1 MIFMKILMLLNYLYL
16 MMKYEV
22 QLILIHFLNILLN
35 NLNHNISLFQI
46 RSFFFVRRLYF
57 IQPLIKLDFLT
68 EYNSFIQTSDWRF
81 QLFNRIYPTINSI
94 SSSIIDTIRLL
105 PLILKNIVFLR
116 FFNPFEAM
124 APTIF

>member
-1 MIFMKILMLLNYLYL
+1 MKILMLLNYLYL